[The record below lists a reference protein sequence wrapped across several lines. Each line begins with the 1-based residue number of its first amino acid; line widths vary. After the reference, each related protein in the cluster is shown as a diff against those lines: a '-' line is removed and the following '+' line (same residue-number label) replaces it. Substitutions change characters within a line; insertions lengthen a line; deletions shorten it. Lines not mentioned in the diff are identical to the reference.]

1 MAEVL
6 TSVDICNEA
15 LTMIGENTIV
25 TIDDDTKPGRLCK
38 LKYANKRDY
47 LLRRYQWK
55 FATKRIEL
63 DTPDATAP
71 IYEFSTKFALPAD
84 CIQFR
89 EIYPNT
95 VSYSI
100 ESNFILCSE
109 SSLFIKY
116 TYQVTSVDEMD
127 STFREALSALLAREL
142 AIPLA
147 DSDSK
152 HRQMDELYEVKLSE
166 ARFAGSIEDDLEALE
181 ANDWIEER
189 Y

>member
-1 MAEVL
+1 MA

-15 LTMIGENTIV
+15 LTMIGENVIT

-55 FATKRIEL
+55 FATKRAEL
-63 DTPDATAP
+63 DTPDGTAP
-71 IYEFSTKFALPAD
+71 VYEFSARFAFPAD

-89 EIYPNT
+89 EIYPDT
-95 VSYSI
+95 VVYNI

-109 SSLFIKY
+109 SSIFIKY
-116 TYQVTSVDEMD
+116 TYQVTDVDEMD
-127 STFREALSALLAREL
+127 STFKEALSTLLAREL

-152 HRQMDELYEVKLSE
+152 HAKMDELFEVKLSE
-166 ARFAGSIEDDLEALE
+166 ARFAGSIEDDIEAVQADNWL
-181 ANDWIEER
+181 NER
-189 Y
+189 N